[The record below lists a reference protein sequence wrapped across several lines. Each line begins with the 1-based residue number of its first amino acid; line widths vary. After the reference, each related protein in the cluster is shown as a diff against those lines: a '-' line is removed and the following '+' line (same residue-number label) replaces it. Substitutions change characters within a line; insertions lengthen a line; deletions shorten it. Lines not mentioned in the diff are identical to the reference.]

1 MWANILSYQTDAMTT
16 LIVDLFLIALN
27 KAITISVLSKDPL
40 YPIVSESLDV
50 ISVLSFLCF

>member
-27 KAITISVLSKDPL
+27 KTITISILSKDPL
-40 YPIVSESLDV
+40 YPVVSESLDV